1 MKNALITIPLG
12 AFFGGTLIL
21 SDAFNWY
28 RIQEMFHF
36 ESFHM
41 YGLIGSAIFVGG
53 VTTFFLKKK
62 GVKSINKRVI
72 QTKQKEVR
80 PFGNV
85 IGGLLFGA
93 GWALTGACTAPIFIL
108 IGYKWKIGLITLAC
122 AVLGAL
128 LYGIVN
134 KKLPV

>member
-1 MKNALITIPLG
+1 MKSTIITILLG
-12 AFFGGTLIL
+12 AFFGGVLIL

-36 ESFHM
+36 EAFHM
-41 YGLIGSAIFVGG
+41 YGLIGSAIAVGA
-53 VTTFFLKKK
+53 VTTFLLKK
-62 GVKSINKRVI
+62 GGIKSIHSRAI

-80 PFGNV
+80 PFGNT

-108 IGYKWKIGLITLAC
+108 VGYKWEIGVLTLSC